1 MIGLDI
7 DGRVIVVHGRR
18 YRTADVKMLAAKYN
32 SQYVFPEADVEVRI
46 TRHGY
51 HVVAFGPCLPFE
63 QEIKVRAMLG
73 DDRRRVHLDEYKK
86 SIDSHNYNVLWTEKA
101 GFRVHEIEPV

>member
-1 MIGLDI
+1 LIGLDI
-7 DGRVIVVHGRR
+7 DGRDRSVAT
-18 YRTADVKMLAAKYN
+18 YRMLKAYFNLK
-32 SQYVFPEADVEVRI
+32 YVFPEADVEVRI

-51 HVVAFGPCLPFE
+51 HVVAFGPCLPFDK
-63 QEIKVRAMLG
+63 EIVMRSVLG

-86 SIDSHNYNVLWTEKA
+86 SIGSHNYNVLWTEKA